1 MQTSQ
6 PVRVWK
12 KVHWMLCCLIWLQAS
27 AAHGRH
33 SAETTVAES
42 EGSSLEE
49 LLQELERRNPELQAL
64 QEGYRAAL
72 TREPQAGALPDPRL
86 MASWASAGRPWP
98 GAGLGEDPN
107 ANLGVQITQ
116 ELPFPGKRA
125 LRRELAG
132 HEARGE
138 AARYRGLRLSLIA
151 RLKSAYHELQGI
163 REQLAALDRLE
174 SWLRQLSEA
183 AEARYSTGVG
193 GQQELWTVR
202 LETSQVQSRKIPL
215 RKRLDALTAEVAS
228 LVDRPAETLRLKP
241 APHGDLPSLPEL
253 AALWGAAR
261 RNSPVLD
268 EQRVQVDARRTGV
281 ELARRDYYPDFE
293 VMAGYYNMG
302 RMKDMWEAG
311 VRINVPLWFAERQR
325 PALEE
330 SAYRLAAAERQ
341 VRATELAL
349 SARIADLYSQAQSAG
364 EVLDFYHRQ
373 LLPEAAFAVEA
384 SINAYETGRDDLFA
398 VLSTLRALL
407 EFELAVPQAR
417 ADYLKALA
425 ALEALV
431 GKGLGA

>member
-1 MQTSQ
+1 
-6 PVRVWK
+6 
-12 KVHWMLCCLIWLQAS
+12 MLGCLVWLQAVAVHGGPADTPTVDKS
-27 AAHGRH
+27 AGA
-33 SAETTVAES
+33 
-42 EGSSLEE
+42 SLEE

-86 MASWASAGRPWP
+86 GASWASAGRPWP

-107 ANLGVQITQ
+107 ANLGVQISQ

-138 AARYRGLRLSLIA
+138 AARYRELKLSLVA
-151 RLKSAYHELQGI
+151 RLKSAYYELQGI
-163 REQLAALDRLE
+163 HEQLAALDRLE
-174 SWLRQLSEA
+174 GWLRQLSEA

-193 GQQELWTVR
+193 GQQELWTIR
-202 LETSQVQSRKIPL
+202 LEVSQVQSRKIPL
-215 RKRLDALTAEVAS
+215 RKRLDALTAELAS
-228 LVDRPAETLRLKP
+228 LVDRPAGALRLQP
-241 APHGDLPSLPEL
+241 SPSGDLPSLPEL
-253 AALWGAAR
+253 TALLAAAR

-268 EQRVQVDARRTGV
+268 ERRVQVDARRTGV

-302 RMKDMWEAG
+302 RMKDMWEVG
-311 VRINVPLWFAERQR
+311 VRINVPLWFADRQR

-330 SAYRLAAAERQ
+330 SAYRLAEAERQ

-364 EVLDFYHRQ
+364 EVLDFYRRQ

-384 SINAYETGRDDLFA
+384 SMNAYETGRDDLVS

-407 EFELAVPQAR
+407 EYDLAVPQAR

-431 GKGLGA
+431 GRGLGA